1 MFTTNTIALAI
12 LVSVTTGAFAQTK
25 EHQSS
30 TPPERVYINNPPPT
44 WQNPDLPMKK

>member
-1 MFTTNTIALAI
+1 MFTKNTIALAI
-12 LVSVTTGAFAQTK
+12 LLSVTAGAFAGTK
-25 EHQSS
+25 EQQSS